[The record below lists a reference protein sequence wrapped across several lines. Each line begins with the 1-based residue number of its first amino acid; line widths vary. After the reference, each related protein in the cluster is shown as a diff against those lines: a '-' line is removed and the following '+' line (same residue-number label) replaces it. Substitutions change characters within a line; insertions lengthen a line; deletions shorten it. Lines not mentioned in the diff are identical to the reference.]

1 MSRAKRPDE
10 SCVTPR
16 PCSHW
21 RAGRRATLTA
31 VPRNCYCRRAARR
44 RKNTRSPMP
53 FNVPILLTWL
63 RVALIPVFVVLFYWP
78 DPTLHLPVRNGL
90 AALIFALA
98 AITDWLDGYLARK
111 WGQTSSFGAFLDP
124 VADKLIVAAAL
135 ILLVELERTQA
146 WLAMVIIGREITIS
160 ALREWM
166 AQIGERRSVAVAYIG
181 KLKTAAQMLAILL
194 LLYWQPLWPG
204 FDTPL
209 YGNILM
215 VIAAILT
222 LWSMVYYLQ
231 MASAQLRGEK
241 KLQ

>member
-1 MSRAKRPDE
+1 
-10 SCVTPR
+10 
-16 PCSHW
+16 
-21 RAGRRATLTA
+21 
-31 VPRNCYCRRAARR
+31 
-44 RKNTRSPMP
+44 MP

-78 DPTLHLPVRNGL
+78 DPSLHPPMRNGL

-98 AITDWLDGYLARK
+98 AITDWLDGFLARK
-111 WGQTSSFGAFLDP
+111 WGQTSAFGAFLDP

-135 ILLVELERTQA
+135 ILLVDLDRTQA

-181 KLKTAAQMLAILL
+181 KLKTTAQMLAILL
-194 LLYWQPLWPG
+194 LLYWQPVWPG

-222 LWSMVYYLQ
+222 LWSMGYYLK
-231 MASAQLRGEK
+231 MAAAQLRGEK
-241 KLQ
+241 RLQ